1 MELFCRREKTI
12 EEDKAAIESAELETR
27 IACEKDEDLLMRIC
41 YAQYL
46 ETSDIQKKSILYQSG
61 DGTGMTGGPL
71 AMFQYLIAEKE
82 FQKYQ
87 HIWIISGW
95 EENAFTVKKYMGN
108 THVLFVK
115 KNTDE
120 YWKWL
125 ASAKYLVCDAEFPA
139 SFSKRKEQVYI
150 HTGFG
155 IPDETQGIC
164 ASEGKIVHGNT
175 MRNLLAVDYLA
186 SANSKVTA
194 CIRTSYKLDGIFK
207 GKILETGDPSVDN
220 YGYMKRGQIEDE
232 LLERGIDIDLWKKI
246 ILYVATGRAKNQDP
260 ADKAEECL
268 KMLNRLENGFDK
280 EQFQVLMKIDG
291 KTYNYIKEQTGWT
304 GQFVSQ
310 DVDIDQLMPI
320 AYVIITNDTADRA
333 LMDIEQYSIE
343 YHEKLDKWLDE
354 RGKKKDSKVCARVAQ
369 TVFGK
374 KDLQK
379 AVQCDHTDKKKLLLY
394 GGVLTTNG
402 ITFSFLT
409 LLNHIDYEKYDVTVL
424 ARAGKDPVTIE
435 RIKNLPDKVRV
446 LYQEEEVYTPT
457 LEENARHMLIM
468 ERGLDAGILA
478 PVDFYKR
485 ELCRMFG
492 SAEFDYVVEF
502 TGYNKLYAVLFSHMQ
517 KCRKLIWMHND
528 LKKELDRKSKGGRD
542 VGGALQVC
550 FSAYPYMDKLVGCS
564 KSCMEVN
571 KKNLANEKTAD
582 KFTYMRNLVN
592 YERIIHEKEDRYLSI
607 GEKNYYCKNIR
618 KESDYVEIETV
629 PVPDKNQINFV
640 SMGRL
645 SPEKNHENLI
655 LAFSRLYHENPNI
668 RLYILGEGLL
678 RPHLEEVIRKEN
690 MEGKVMLVG
699 ALENPFHFLK
709 ACQCFVLP
717 SYYEGQPLVIQE
729 ARVLKLP
736 IIVSKFSSV
745 KDVLIENGQLMIEQD
760 ADSIYSGLKSY
771 AEGKVPVYEFDAEN
785 YNKQVYPEFEQLL
798 KA

>member
-1 MELFCRREKTI
+1 MELFCRREKVI
-12 EEDKAAIESAELETR
+12 EEDKTAIENAKLETQV
-27 IACEKDEDLLMRIC
+27 ACEKDEELLRRIH

-46 ETSDIQKKSILYQSG
+46 ESLDIQKSCILYQAG

-71 AMFQYLIAEKE
+71 AMFQYLIEEKK

-87 HIWIISGW
+87 HIWVISGW
-95 EENAFTVKKYMGN
+95 EENAAAVKKYMGN

-115 KNTDE
+115 KDTDE

-125 ASAKYLVCDAEFPA
+125 ASAKYLICDAEFPV

-164 ASEGKIVHGNT
+164 IPEGKIRNGNI
-175 MRNLLAVDYLA
+175 MRNLLAVDYLI
-186 SANSKVTA
+186 SANSKVTDF
-194 CIRTSYKLDGIFK
+194 IRTTYKLDGIFK
-207 GKILETGDPSVDN
+207 GNILEAGDPAVDN
-220 YGYMKRGQIEDE
+220 YGYMKCGQIEDE

-246 ILYVATGRAKNQDP
+246 VLYVETDRAEGQDTAKK
-260 ADKAEECL
+260 ADTCL
-268 KMLNRLENGFDK
+268 KMIKRLEDALDL
-280 EQFQVLMKIDG
+280 EQYQVLAKIDVQ
-291 KTYNYIKEQTGWT
+291 TYNYIKEQVGWT
-304 GQFVSQ
+304 GQFVAQ
-310 DVDIDQLMPI
+310 D
-320 AYVIITNDTADRA
+320 
-333 LMDIEQYSIE
+333 MDIEQLMPAAYVVVTNGTVDAALTDLEQYSLSYRKNLE
-343 YHEKLDKWLDE
+343 KWLCD
-354 RGKKKDSKVCARVAQ
+354 RGRKKDSRVCQKVVQ

-374 KDLQK
+374 KDLK
-379 AVQCDHTDKKKLLLY
+379 NVIRCDHTDKKKLLLY

-424 ARAGKDPVTIE
+424 ARKGKDPVTVD

-446 LYQEEEVYTPT
+446 LYQEERVYTPT

-468 ERGLDAGILA
+468 ERGLDAGIQA

-485 ELCRMFG
+485 ELKRMFG
-492 SAEFDYVVEF
+492 NAEFDYVVEF
-502 TGYNKLYAVLFSHMQ
+502 TGYNKLYAVLFSYMS
-517 KCRKLIWMHND
+517 KCKKLIWMHND

-550 FSAYPYMDKLVGCS
+550 FSTYQYMDKIVGCS
-564 KSCMEVN
+564 QSCMEVN

-592 YERIIHEKEDRYLSI
+592 YERIINEKEDRYLNI
-607 GEKNYYCKNIR
+607 GDKTYYCKNIC
-618 KESDYVEIETV
+618 KEADSMEIETV
-629 PVPDKNQINFV
+629 PVPDKKFINFV

-655 LAFSRLYHENPNI
+655 LAFARLYQENTNI

-678 RPHLEEVIRKEN
+678 RPHLEALIRKEN
-690 MEGKVMLVG
+690 MEGKIMLVG

-709 ACQCFVLP
+709 ACQCFILP

-760 ADSIYSGLKSY
+760 TDSIYSGLKFY
-771 AEGKVPVYEFDAEN
+771 MEGKVPAYEFDAER
-785 YNKQVYPEFEQLL
+785 YNRQVYPEFEQLL
-798 KA
+798 KV